1 VTALRVKTGDP
12 LELRGRELPRP
23 IPIRPECTMRPRKF
37 SGANAQSISRS
48 NRSVIFRALHAL
60 GPISRV
66 ELSRESG
73 LNPGTVT
80 NIVDE
85 LLASGLVRETGSLP
99 EAPPRRVGRRR
110 ILLEVAPDA
119 RYAIGVDLARNAVSA
134 AVIDLSGRVIASYS
148 EPVGELSSKG
158 FIDKIAHG
166 IMQVRQ
172 QLTPEQNARVVGAG
186 IGAPGALSIRSGTFQ
201 PPPSYGNWGDIDL
214 RQKIEEATGIA
225 TTIDNNGNT
234 SALAE
239 LWFGGQ
245 ERLANVVLLNLG
257 TGVGAGLVLDGELY
271 RGEHDLAAEIGHIS
285 IAMDGPRCACGN
297 FGCLEMFV
305 SVPRV
310 LAAAHAAVQTGEPTM
325 LRFAGTAAT
334 NGHLDQFLDAVRQ
347 GDSLA
352 SRVMADTARY
362 LATGIVNI
370 INMLDP
376 EVVLIGRELAQAG
389 DLLLDPVREEVKR
402 RVLPVLRP
410 SVRIE
415 VTTVPHGPITGAAVL
430 ALEKFFNAP
439 LEQP

>member
-1 VTALRVKTGDP
+1 
-12 LELRGRELPRP
+12 
-23 IPIRPECTMRPRKF
+23 MRPRKF
-37 SGANAQSISRS
+37 SGANSQSISRS

-80 NIVDE
+80 NIVEE
-85 LLASGLVRETGSLP
+85 LLESGLVRETSHHP
-99 EAPPRRVGRRR
+99 DPPRRVGRRR
-110 ILLEVAPDA
+110 ILLEVAPEA

-134 AVIDLSGRVIASYS
+134 AVIDLSGKVIASYA
-148 EPVGELSSKG
+148 EPVGALSSKR
-158 FIDKIAHG
+158 FIDKIADSILH
-166 IMQVRQ
+166 VRQ
-172 QLTPEQNARVVGAG
+172 QLPPEANARIIGAG

-201 PPPSYGNWGDIDL
+201 PPPSYGNWTDIDL

-239 LWFGGQ
+239 LWFGGHAG
-245 ERLANVVLLNLG
+245 LSNFVLLNLG

-271 RGEHDLAAEIGHIS
+271 RGEHDLAAEIGHVS
-285 IAMDGPRCACGN
+285 IAMDGARCACGN
-297 FGCLEMFV
+297 DGCLELYV

-310 LAAAHAAVQTGEPTM
+310 LASVQAAIQTGEPTI
-325 LRFAGTAAT
+325 LRT
-334 NGHLDQFLDAVRQ
+334 NGVEPAANPLEAFLDAVTQ

-352 SRVMADTARY
+352 TRVMADTSRY
-362 LATGIVNI
+362 LASGIVTI

-376 EVVLIGRELAQAG
+376 ELVLIGRELAQAG
-389 DLLLDPVREEVKR
+389 DMLLDPVREEVKR

-410 SVRIE
+410 TVRIE
-415 VTTVPHGPITGAAVL
+415 ASTMQQAPIIGAAVL

-439 LEQP
+439 LEQS